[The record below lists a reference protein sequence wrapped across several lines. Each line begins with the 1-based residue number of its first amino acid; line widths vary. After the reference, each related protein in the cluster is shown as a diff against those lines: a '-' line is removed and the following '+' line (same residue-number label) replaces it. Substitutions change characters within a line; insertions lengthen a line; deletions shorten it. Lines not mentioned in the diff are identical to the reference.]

1 MVEHISIS
9 TAEAAILSESALDS
23 DGFAHLR
30 RPYNGVWVGDIKMFR
45 SLEQRDLMQFVD
57 YQEVLPAKDRVR
69 RSRITDAGRAAL
81 AELTSQTVDAA
92 TSLGSNR
99 HLSSPKIP
107 SVEISP
113 VRWNHAFRF
122 PSRLCQR
129 RARDGWYPFIVAA
142 ASLRSHLRG

>member
-1 MVEHISIS
+1 MVEHIGIS
-9 TAEAAILSESALDS
+9 TAETAILTESTLDS
-23 DGFAHLR
+23 DGFAYLR

-92 TSLGSNR
+92 TS
-99 HLSSPKIP
+99 
-107 SVEISP
+107 
-113 VRWNHAFRF
+113 
-122 PSRLCQR
+122 
-129 RARDGWYPFIVAA
+129 
-142 ASLRSHLRG
+142 